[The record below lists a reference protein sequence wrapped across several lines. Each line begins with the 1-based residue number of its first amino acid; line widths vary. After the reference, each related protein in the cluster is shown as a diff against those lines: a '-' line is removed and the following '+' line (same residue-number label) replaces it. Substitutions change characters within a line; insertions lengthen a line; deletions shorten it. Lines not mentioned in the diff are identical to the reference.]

1 MTEFFVTEVVDGD
14 TFKVRTNWEWNG
26 RSGDTVRP
34 AGYDTPESNE
44 PGYEEA
50 KEKLTALILNKWVDI
65 KNCQT
70 IDRDRLVADVYYD
83 GRNLADYF
91 PEYRV

>member
-14 TFKVRTNWEWNG
+14 TFKVSSNWEWNG

-34 AGYDTPESNE
+34 AGYNTPEQGA

-50 KEKLTALILNKWVDI
+50 KEKLTELILNKTVDI
-65 KNCQT
+65 KNYQT
-70 IDRDRLVADVYYD
+70 IDRDRLVADVYYN
-83 GRNLADYF
+83 GKNLADYF